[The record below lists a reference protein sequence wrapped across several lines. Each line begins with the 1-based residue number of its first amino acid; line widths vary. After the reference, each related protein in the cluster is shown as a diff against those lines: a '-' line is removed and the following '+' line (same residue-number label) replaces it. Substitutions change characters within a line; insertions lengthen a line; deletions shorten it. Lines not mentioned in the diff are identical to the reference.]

1 MSFDANAIRKQFPIL
16 RQTVRGKPLVY
27 LDNAATTQM
36 PETVLDVIVE
46 QNRMYEANVHRGI
59 HYLSEKSTARM
70 ENARAAVMRFLGAS
84 APEEIIFTSGT
95 TDSINIAARSFCEA
109 FVCPGD
115 EIVTTAME
123 HHSNLVP
130 WQELCAR
137 RGAVCRAVPIT
148 DRGELRMDVLES
160 CLCEKTRLVA
170 VGAVSNVLGTVNPIK
185 EIVEKAHAV
194 GARVLV
200 DGAQAVRH
208 GKIDVKALDCDF
220 FAFSGHKIMGPT
232 GTGVLW
238 GRRELLELMPPVR
251 FGGGMV
257 DSVTVSKASFN
268 GLPFRFE
275 AGTPNIVGNI
285 ALGAALEFYMSI
297 APEAEEYEN
306 ALLSYTVEKLKGL
319 PYLDILGDPAQRRGA
334 VSFNM
339 RGVHYYDVAALLDK
353 LGIAVRSG
361 HHCAQPL
368 LQSFGLA
375 GAVRV
380 SPAYYNTLE
389 EIDALADGLERIY
402 RIIER
407 RGAK

>member
-1 MSFDANAIRKQFPIL
+1 M
-16 RQTVRGKPLVY
+16 
-27 LDNAATTQM
+27 
-36 PETVLDVIVE
+36 DVIVE

-95 TDSINIAARSFCEA
+95 TDSINIAARGFCEA

-170 VGAVSNVLGTVNPIK
+170 VGAVSNVLGTVNPIR

-268 GLPFRFE
+268 ELPFRFE

-306 ALLSYTVEKLKGL
+306 ALLSYTVEKLMGL

-334 VSFNM
+334 VSFNI

-380 SPAYYNTLE
+380 SPAYYNTFE